1 MKYMKRIPFLDSHTG
16 GEPTRLITSLP
27 FDLGTGSVADKL
39 STLKTKHDD
48 LRRTVLLEPRGSDV
62 LVGAYLVPPA
72 DPTCQFGV
80 IYFNNVGYLGMCGHG
95 TIGLIASLAYMG
107 KVTPGVIRVETPVGV
122 VEATLH
128 TPSFPKG
135 DAVRGGRQPDEAIS
149 DTAHGIA
156 SGKEQERPRNDGE
169 YPNKVSV
176 QNIPSYRHL
185 THVPV
190 IVDGKTIYG
199 DVAYGGNWFF
209 LCHDHGLEVNMQN
222 LEALTDF
229 SWRVREQLTANGI
242 TGANGAEIDHVEL
255 FASTPEA
262 DSKSFVLC
270 PGKAYDRS
278 PCGTGTS
285 AKLACLYGDGKLQV
299 GQIWKQQ
306 SVVGSI
312 FEGSIQIQDNRII
325 PTITGEAWV
334 MSEGTILV
342 DERDPFG
349 KGI

>member
-1 MKYMKRIPFLDSHTG
+1 MKRIPFLDSHTG
-16 GEPTRLITSLP
+16 GEPTRLIPSLP

-39 STLKTKHDD
+39 STLKKNHDD

-62 LVGAYLVPPA
+62 LVGAYLVPPT

-95 TIGLIASLAYMG
+95 TIGLIASLAYLG
-107 KVTPGVIRVETPVGV
+107 KVQPGIIRVETPVGV

-128 TPSFPKG
+128 DSPLLSG
-135 DAVRGGRQPDEAIS
+135 EGSGVRS
-149 DTAHGIA
+149 
-156 SGKEQERPRNDGE
+156 E

-176 QNIPSYRHL
+176 QNIPAYRHL
-185 THVPV
+185 THIPV
-190 IVDGKTIYG
+190 TIDGKTVHG

-209 LCHDHGLEVNMQN
+209 LVHDHGMDVHMSN

-242 TGANGAEIDHVEL
+242 TGADGAEIDHVEL
-255 FASTPEA
+255 FAESNEA

-299 GQIWKQQ
+299 GQVWKQQ

-312 FEGSIQIQDNRII
+312 FEGSIQLDGDKII

>member
-1 MKYMKRIPFLDSHTG
+1 MKRIPYLDSHTG
-16 GEPTRLITSLP
+16 GEPTRLIPSLP

-39 STLKTKHDD
+39 STLKTHHDD

-95 TIGLIASLAYMG
+95 TIGLIASLAYLG
-107 KVTPGVIRVETPVGV
+107 KVQPGVIRVETPVGV

-128 TPSFPKG
+128 KN
-135 DAVRGGRQPDEAIS
+135 EA
-149 DTAHGIA
+149 
-156 SGKEQERPRNDGE
+156 GE

-176 QNIPSYRHL
+176 QNIPAYRHL

-190 IVDGKTIYG
+190 TVDGKTIHG

-209 LCHDHGLEVNMQN
+209 LCHDHGLDVSMQN

-229 SWRVREQLTANGI
+229 SWRVREQFTANGI

-255 FASTPEA
+255 FASTPDA

-285 AKLACLYGDGKLQV
+285 AKLACLYSDGKLQV
-299 GQIWKQQ
+299 GQTWKQQ

-312 FEGSIQIQDNRII
+312 FEGSVQLNGENII

-334 MSEGTILV
+334 MAEGTILV

-349 KGI
+349 KGIK

>member
-1 MKYMKRIPFLDSHTG
+1 MKRIPFLDSHTG

-39 STLKTKHDD
+39 STLKKNHDD

-62 LVGAYLVPPA
+62 LVGAYLVEPA

-95 TIGLIASLAYMG
+95 TIGLIASLAYLG
-107 KVTPGVIRVETPVGV
+107 KVQPGVIRVETPVGV

-128 TPSFPKG
+128 PIDSPLLLG
-135 DAVRGGRQPDEAIS
+135 EGLGVRS
-149 DTAHGIA
+149 
-156 SGKEQERPRNDGE
+156 E

-176 QNIPSYRHL
+176 KNIPAYRHL

-190 IVDGKTIYG
+190 TVGGKTIHG
-199 DVAYGGNWFF
+199 DVAWGGNWFF
-209 LCHDHGLEVNMQN
+209 LCHDHGMDVSMQN

-242 TGANGAEIDHVEL
+242 IGANGAEIDHVEL
-255 FASTPEA
+255 FASTPDA

-285 AKLACLYGDGKLQV
+285 AKLACLYADGKLKV
-299 GQIWKQQ
+299 GQTWKQQ

-312 FEGSIQIQDNRII
+312 FEGSVELDGDKII

-349 KGI
+349 NGIK

>member
-1 MKYMKRIPFLDSHTG
+1 MEVGRIKFLH
-16 GEPTRLITSLP
+16 PPSL
-27 FDLGTGSVADKL
+27 
-39 STLKTKHDD
+39 
-48 LRRTVLLEPRGSDV
+48 
-62 LVGAYLVPPA
+62 
-72 DPTCQFGV
+72 
-80 IYFNNVGYLGMCGHG
+80 
-95 TIGLIASLAYMG
+95 
-107 KVTPGVIRVETPVGV
+107 
-122 VEATLH
+122 
-128 TPSFPKG
+128 
-135 DAVRGGRQPDEAIS
+135 RGGLQPDEAIS
-149 DTAHGIA
+149 TSAHEIA
-156 SGKEQERPRNDGE
+156 SGEKHRPRNDE
-169 YPNKVSV
+169 QYPNKVSV
-176 QNIPSYRHL
+176 QNIPAYRHL

-190 IVDGKTIYG
+190 TVDGKTIHG

-229 SWRVREQLTANGI
+229 SWRMREQFTANGI

-255 FASTPEA
+255 FASTPDA

-299 GQIWKQQ
+299 GQTWKQQ

-312 FEGSIQIQDNRII
+312 FEGSIQLDGDKII

>member
-1 MKYMKRIPFLDSHTG
+1 MKRIPYLDSHTG

-27 FDLGTGSVADKL
+27 FDLGTGSVAEKL
-39 STLKTKHDD
+39 STLKAKHDD

-80 IYFNNVGYLGMCGHG
+80 IFFNNVGYLGMCGHG
-95 TIGLIASLAYMG
+95 TIGLIASLAYLG
-107 KVTPGVIRVETPVGV
+107 KVQPGVIRVETPVGV

-128 TPSFPKG
+128 PMSL
-135 DAVRGGRQPDEAIS
+135 RGGRQPNEAIS
-149 DTAHGIA
+149 VSNGEVA
-156 SGKEQERPRNDGE
+156 SGKEQERPRTASPLGNDM

-176 QNIPSYRHL
+176 QNIPAYRHL
-185 THVPV
+185 THIPV
-190 IVDGKTIYG
+190 TVDGKTVHG

-209 LCHDHGLEVNMQN
+209 LVHDHGLDVNMSN

-262 DSKSFVLC
+262 DSRSFVLC

-299 GQIWKQQ
+299 GQVWRQQ

-312 FEGSIQIQDNRII
+312 FEGSIQLDGDKII